1 MTPTPHASA
10 FTAAVVIAI
19 LHCSGPALAGGAPRQ
34 AVDERPSLDEGLRLF
49 YNGRY
54 EAAAA
59 FALPM
64 CAEAPVDLN
73 ACELTTSALHFQ
85 IRRALGIPNKP
96 KEWKAC
102 AECAPLLAS
111 FLAVTARGQGA
122 ARAILK
128 LDPSDDRTLFL
139 LGKLDLNFV
148 WLQLAT
154 LGKKTGWKEYWEARR
169 LLDDLVKRKP
179 DMIRARVARAW
190 IDYIVDTRMPRG
202 TRWLLGGGDKK
213 KGLRVV
219 REAANTPADFFVATE
234 AVFALWDMQVRER
247 QLPDA
252 VTTARR
258 LARDFPENEDLAK
271 FLATHDTAA
280 QGVAQKR

>member
-1 MTPTPHASA
+1 MTPKPHASV
-10 FTAAVVIAI
+10 FTAAVVVTF
-19 LHCSGPALAGGAPRQ
+19 LLCGGATEASSTRQ
-34 AVDERPSLDEGLRLF
+34 TAEQRPPLDEGLRLF
-49 YNGRY
+49 YNARY

-64 CAEAPVDLN
+64 CTDAPVDLN

-102 AECAPLLAS
+102 AECPPLLAS
-111 FLAVTARGQGA
+111 FLAVTARGQEA

-128 LDPSDDRTLFL
+128 ANPSDDATLFL

-154 LGKKTGWKEYWEARR
+154 LGKKTGWKEYWEARN

-219 REAANTPADFFVATE
+219 REAANTSAEFFVVTE
-234 AVFALWDMQVRER
+234 AVFALWDMQIRER

-252 VTTARR
+252 IATARR

-271 FLATHDTAA
+271 FLATHDTEARRA
-280 QGVAQKR
+280 ESRR

>member
-1 MTPTPHASA
+1 MTPTPHASV
-10 FTAAVVIAI
+10 FTAAVVITF
-19 LHCSGPALAGGAPRQ
+19 LLSGATGGSSTRQ
-34 AVDERPSLDEGLRLF
+34 TPEQRPSLDEGLRLF
-49 YNGRY
+49 YNARY

-64 CAEAPVDLN
+64 CTEAPIDLN

-102 AECAPLLAS
+102 AECPPLLAS
-111 FLAVTARGQGA
+111 FLAVTARGQAA

-128 LDPSDDRTLFL
+128 ANPSDDATLFL

-169 LLDDLVKRKP
+169 LLDDLGKRKP

-234 AVFALWDMQVRER
+234 AAFALWDMQVRER

-252 VTTARR
+252 ITTARR

-271 FLATHDTAA
+271 FLATHDTEARRA
-280 QGVAQKR
+280 ESRR

>member
-1 MTPTPHASA
+1 MTPTPHASV
-10 FTAAVVIAI
+10 FTAAVVIT
-19 LHCSGPALAGGAPRQ
+19 LLLCSGATDAGSIRQ
-34 AVDERPSLDEGLRLF
+34 TAEQRPSLEEGLRLF

-64 CAEAPVDLN
+64 CTEAPVDLN

-102 AECAPLLAS
+102 AECPPLLAS
-111 FLAVTARGQGA
+111 FLAVTARGQAA

-128 LDPSDDRTLFL
+128 ANPSDDATLFL

-252 VTTARR
+252 ISTARR

-271 FLATHDTAA
+271 FLATHDTDARRA
-280 QGVAQKR
+280 QSRR